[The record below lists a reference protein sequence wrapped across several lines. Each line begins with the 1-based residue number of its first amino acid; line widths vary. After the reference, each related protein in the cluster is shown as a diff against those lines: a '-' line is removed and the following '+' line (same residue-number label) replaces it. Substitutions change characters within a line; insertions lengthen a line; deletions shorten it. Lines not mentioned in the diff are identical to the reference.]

1 MSEMSRGKQYLITR
15 SKVQESIAV
24 FDKDFAVA
32 FGIDAGIFLSR
43 LMYYC
48 RDDSQ
53 IGKIIDG
60 ERYYYSTYANW
71 IEKTLPWMEERTLRR
86 YVTELE
92 KKNVIVSKQLS
103 STNRTKYYAP
113 NYDVIW
119 DILCE
124 KFPGTYDKLS
134 NACGQKVYDASGQ
147 IGHMLINREP
157 TENVTSSN
165 EDVSEGQIVKAP
177 SKPRP
182 RDLMFDMVAEVCVME
197 PKLVGPRIAK
207 ASHALKK
214 AGYTSDQV
222 LAFRDYWQRTSYQYK
237 QSKKP
242 PTPEQLIAQIK
253 QSLVYSQGLDTD
265 YTDDQKT
272 LAEREAERRKNNRKT
287 SSTVQGLEELED
299 YDIPF

>member
-1 MSEMSRGKQYLITR
+1 MTEISQGKENLITR
-15 SKVQESIAV
+15 SRVQESLAV

-53 IGKIIDG
+53 VGKIIDG

-71 IEKTLPWMEERTLRR
+71 IERTLPWMEERTLRR

-119 DILCE
+119 NILCE

-157 TENVTSSN
+157 TENLTSSY
-165 EDVSEGQIVKAP
+165 EDVSEGQIDKP
-177 SKPRP
+177 TPKPRP

-237 QSKKP
+237 QSKKA

-253 QSLVYSQGLDTD
+253 QSVDYKQAQEID
-265 YTDDQKT
+265 YTADQMT
-272 LAEREAERRKNNRKT
+272 LAERRKNN
-287 SSTVQGLEELED
+287 GL
-299 YDIPF
+299 

>member
-1 MSEMSRGKQYLITR
+1 M
-15 SKVQESIAV
+15 
-24 FDKDFAVA
+24 
-32 FGIDAGIFLSR
+32 
-43 LMYYC
+43 
-48 RDDSQ
+48 
-53 IGKIIDG
+53 
-60 ERYYYSTYANW
+60 
-71 IEKTLPWMEERTLRR
+71 
-86 YVTELE
+86 
-92 KKNVIVSKQLS
+92 
-103 STNRTKYYAP
+103 
-113 NYDVIW
+113 
-119 DILCE
+119 
-124 KFPGTYDKLS
+124 
-134 NACGQKVYDASGQ
+134 YDASGQ

-237 QSKKP
+237 KDKKP

-253 QSLVYSQGLDTD
+253 QSLVYSQGLDT
-265 YTDDQKT
+265 YYSEDQKT
-272 LAEREAERRKNNRKT
+272 WAEREAERRENNRKT
-287 SSTVQGLEELED
+287 SNTVQGLEELED

>member
-1 MSEMSRGKQYLITR
+1 MTAKQNLTNRTR
-15 SKVQESIAV
+15 VQESIQV
-24 FDKDFAVA
+24 FDRDFAVA

-48 RDDSQ
+48 RDDSEV
-53 IGKIIDG
+53 GKIIDG

-71 IEKTLPWMEERTLRR
+71 IERTLPWMEERTLRR

-92 KKNVIVSKQLS
+92 KKNVIVAKQLS

-237 QSKKP
+237 KDKKP

-265 YTDDQKT
+265 YSEDQKT
-272 LAEREAERRKNNRKT
+272 WAEREAERRMDD
-287 SSTVQGLEELED
+287 GL
-299 YDIPF
+299 